1 MAPSHPF
8 PKGCYY
14 ALLLAACLVTM
25 LGSLGF
31 DDRTVLSYS
40 PPFHQALN
48 DMFGDS
54 QAVSTV
60 TSPPAQTAGLGGW
73 HRHIHIPSRTPL
85 RAAHRSPG
93 ITEES
98 FLFDNSNLKASALP
112 VRRASR
118 GFRRETA
125 KMALEQART
134 NEMLEQSIEAY
145 EKANEKVWRIQKVL
159 GQALKGVTS
168 PRHS

>member
-60 TSPPAQTAGLGGW
+60 TSPPAQTAGLGGMA
-73 HRHIHIPSRTPL
+73 PSHP
-85 RAAHRSPG
+85 HP
-93 ITEES
+93 
-98 FLFDNSNLKASALP
+98 FPNPPASSAP
-112 VRRASR
+112 FA
-118 GFRRETA
+118 G
-125 KMALEQART
+125 
-134 NEMLEQSIEAY
+134 
-145 EKANEKVWRIQKVL
+145 
-159 GQALKGVTS
+159 
-168 PRHS
+168 HH